1 MVKSE
6 TSKGILAVS
15 LGSIFLGSIG
25 IFVRLASS
33 DLQPMMQ
40 SFGRI
45 FTAFIAIT
53 VFNLARKKIKTETL
67 TIKKAHLPLFLLNG
81 LIGFSLMA
89 SAFTLSVLYTTITNA
104 YFLLYTAPIFAAVF
118 SIIFLREKLKPYIP
132 ISILISFFGLT
143 FLFNPSNLTQNLV
156 GNLFGLL
163 TGISFGSYFVI
174 TGYLGKRYSSST
186 ITFWTQ
192 LFGSLGLFPLIFLF
206 DKPINF
212 TFILSEWLPVIQAG
226 IIVFFGY
233 WLLNY
238 GLTKIKATAGSILS
252 LFEPLSSIVYGL
264 IFFSEKPNTSVLFGA
279 SLILLSIIYLTRS
292 QTKGN
297 ISA

>member
-1 MVKSE
+1 MAKSE

-15 LGSIFLGSIG
+15 LGSVLLGSIG

-33 DLQPMMQ
+33 NLQPMTQ

-53 VFNLARKKIKTETL
+53 IFNLVRKKIKTETL
-67 TIKKAHLPLFLLNG
+67 AIKRNHLPLFLLNG
-81 LIGFSLMA
+81 LVGFSLMA
-89 SAFTLSVLYTTITNA
+89 SAFTLSVLYTTITNT
-104 YFLLYTAPIFAAVF
+104 YFLLYTAPVFAAIF
-118 SIIFLREKLKPYIP
+118 SIIFFKEKLKSYIP
-132 ISILISFFGLT
+132 ISILISVFGLI
-143 FLFNPSNLTQNLV
+143 FLFNPTNLTNNLV

-206 DKPINF
+206 DKPNAF
-212 TFILSEWLPVIQAG
+212 TFVLSEWLPVIQAG
-226 IIVFFGY
+226 IVVFFGY

-238 GLTKIKATAGSILS
+238 GLTKIKATTGSILS
-252 LFEPLSSIVYGL
+252 LFEPLSSIAYGL
-264 IFFSEKPNTSVLFGA
+264 IFFSEKLNRNVLFGA
-279 SLILLSIIYLTRS
+279 SLILLSIIYLTRN
-292 QTKGN
+292 QAKD
-297 ISA
+297 